1 MQKAP
6 SSDTATTSENAQWRT
21 MAIVGATKAD
31 PDLKLAVSPLRDHI
45 RGPLLAPASLV
56 EYGDYES
63 SACAAVHP
71 IIEEIEEQM
80 AEDLQFVF
88 RHFPSSLFHP
98 HSELAA
104 EAAEAAGVHG
114 KFWDVHHMLLKH
126 QDLAALA
133 EYADSAGLDTV
144 RFLDDLASHAYA
156 GKVAEDFASGVR
168 SGVVAAPGFFINGR
182 LYPGA
187 LDFPTLFGTLRNAAN
202 AAKRHEDCS

>member
-1 MQKAP
+1 
-6 SSDTATTSENAQWRT
+6 
-21 MAIVGATKAD
+21 MAIFEVTKAD

-45 RGPLLAPASLV
+45 RGPLLAPASLI

-63 SACAAVHP
+63 SACAAVHR
-71 IIEEIEEQM
+71 IIEEIQEQM
-80 AEDLQFVF
+80 PEDLQFVF

-104 EAAEAAGVHG
+104 EAAEAAGVQG
-114 KFWDVHHMLLKH
+114 KFWEMHHMLLTH
-126 QDLAALA
+126 QDRLDLAALA
-133 EYADSAGLDTV
+133 GYANSAVFDTV

-168 SGVVAAPGFFINGR
+168 SGVVVAPGFFINGR

-187 LDFPTLFGTLRNAAN
+187 LDFPTLFGTLRNVAN
-202 AAKRHEDCS
+202 AAKHA